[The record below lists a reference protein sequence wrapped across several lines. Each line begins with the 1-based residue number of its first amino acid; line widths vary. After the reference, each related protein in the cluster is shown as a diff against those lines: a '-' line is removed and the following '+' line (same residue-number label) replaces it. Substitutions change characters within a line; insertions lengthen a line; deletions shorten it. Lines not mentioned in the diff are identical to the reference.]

1 MRKGFAF
8 RARLCSGGGELHY
21 LRTFQIGRSFY
32 SIRSFLRW
40 DLFRRRRGCL
50 LRDLTWLGRFD
61 QSGWIRECDEWRR
74 WMEVNLNTERSEVVV
89 MHGSPR
95 GLAPAMPERR
105 PV

>member
-1 MRKGFAF
+1 MRKLFAF
-8 RARLCSGGGELHY
+8 SARLCSGGGELHD

-50 LRDLTWLGRFD
+50 LRDLTWLRRFD

-74 WMEVNLNTERSEVVV
+74 WMEVKNTERSEVVM
-89 MHGSPR
+89 MHGSTR
-95 GLAPAMPERR
+95 GLAPARPERC